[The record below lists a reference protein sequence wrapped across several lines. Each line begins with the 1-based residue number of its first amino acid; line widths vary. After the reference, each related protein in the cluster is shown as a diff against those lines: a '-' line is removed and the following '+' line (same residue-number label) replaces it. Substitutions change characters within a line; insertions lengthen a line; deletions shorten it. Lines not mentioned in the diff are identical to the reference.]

1 MIMDITAASPFTI
14 SEYRC
19 EKNKLTLE
27 LKANNSYHVFSI
39 HLIEVLLNNIVQ
51 YTFTHNI
58 YETNVL
64 KNTHVKTFIASPD
77 NVLGFYI
84 DNIQLTHAVGDYALD
99 QLIGLKIVNKT
110 FISGN
115 KCEYIKNKTIV
126 TKSHIKW
133 AFLVDDNRLLEMGLE
148 YEDFMDTFET
158 A

>member
-1 MIMDITAASPFTI
+1 MIMDITATSPFSI
-14 SEYRC
+14 AEYRC
-19 EKNKLTLE
+19 DKDKLTLV
-27 LKANNSYHVFSI
+27 LKTNNSYHVFTI
-39 HLIEVLLNNIVQ
+39 YLIEVLINNFVQ
-51 YTFTHNI
+51 YTFTHGIYQDNI
-58 YETNVL
+58 IKESY
-64 KNTHVKTFIASPD
+64 VKTFIASPD

-84 DNIQLTHAVGDYALD
+84 DNIQLTHTAGDCALS
-99 QLIGLKIVNKT
+99 QLLGLKIVHNT

-133 AFLVDDNRLLEMGLE
+133 AFLVDDNRLLEMGIE